1 VIGASKLNKTDVLKI
16 KKLVKDGLNDCE
28 IARQFIPESNEPVTR
43 EHIRA
48 IRIGKRWN
56 QVNHSFLMKEDLSDL
71 PHLRT
76 HINGVQI
83 ETQVG
88 WLKTKT
94 LEKWFFLTLVD
105 DIEVDGPLDQL
116 MDFKPSTR
124 EILQFHHQFVSMYL

>member
-1 VIGASKLNKTDVLKI
+1 MIGASKLNKTDVLKI
-16 KKLVKDGLNDCE
+16 KKLVRDGLNDCE

-56 QVNHSFLMKEDLSDL
+56 QLNHSFLMKEDLSDL

>member
-1 VIGASKLNKTDVLKI
+1 MIGASKLNKTDVLKI

>member
-1 VIGASKLNKTDVLKI
+1 MIGASKPNKTDVLKI
-16 KKLVKDGLNDCE
+16 KKLARDGLNDCE